1 MATVEFTPNLGKHI
15 EVTSLAIEGNNLREV
30 VDAVCADNQQLKSY
44 LLDDQD
50 RLRKHVTIFVD
61 NVQLK
66 DRVNLSD
73 SVTPNS
79 SVYIAQA
86 LSGG

>member
-1 MATVEFTPNLGKHI
+1 MALVEFTPNLARHI
-15 EVTSLAIEGNNLREV
+15 DVSARAIEGSSLREII
-30 VDAVCADNQQLKSY
+30 DGICADNQQLKSY

-66 DRVNLSD
+66 DRTNLSD
-73 SVTPNS
+73 SVSATS

>member
-1 MATVEFTPNLGKHI
+1 MATIEFTPNLAKHI
-15 EVTSLAIEGNNLREV
+15 EVDSLAIDGNNLREV
-30 VDAVCADNQQLKSY
+30 LDQVCADNLQLKSY

-66 DRVNLSD
+66 DRNNLSD
-73 SVTPNS
+73 AVAPNS